1 MPKLGG
7 LLRRADCFAEP
18 VIGRTFAQPVGP
30 QRRLGVELASSCRE
44 AVIPGCALL
53 ARARMLC
60 SLHAGR
66 RRAVRLMAE
75 DLLIFRAPIDSRAA
89 RVWNIVWLRWGPN
102 MNKPVIQFLTIWV
115 FGFLVVWASPAGA
128 SSLFEFVAYGYV
140 ASAVETAV
148 TGPPK
153 SDPLVVGENFNA
165 IVEIQ
170 TGVSNPLG
178 YAAVG
183 VAIPPPPYVYFS
195 PGQSSGG
202 ASYFGNATF
211 NGSSGS
217 LPGGF
222 SFTYVN
228 GSPSSDILTA
238 QFSVAGVNIID
249 DSGTLTLTL
258 QPTEVFG
265 GVSPV
270 PLPPTLPL
278 FGCAVLAL
286 GLFAYPWKK
295 LRQKVAA

>member
-1 MPKLGG
+1 
-7 LLRRADCFAEP
+7 
-18 VIGRTFAQPVGP
+18 
-30 QRRLGVELASSCRE
+30 
-44 AVIPGCALL
+44 
-53 ARARMLC
+53 
-60 SLHAGR
+60 
-66 RRAVRLMAE
+66 
-75 DLLIFRAPIDSRAA
+75 
-89 RVWNIVWLRWGPN
+89 
-102 MNKPVIQFLTIWV
+102 MNKPAIQFLTIWV

-140 ASAVETAV
+140 ASAVETAE

-183 VAIPPPPYVYFS
+183 VAIPGPPYVYFS

-228 GSPSSDILTA
+228 GSPSSDKLTA